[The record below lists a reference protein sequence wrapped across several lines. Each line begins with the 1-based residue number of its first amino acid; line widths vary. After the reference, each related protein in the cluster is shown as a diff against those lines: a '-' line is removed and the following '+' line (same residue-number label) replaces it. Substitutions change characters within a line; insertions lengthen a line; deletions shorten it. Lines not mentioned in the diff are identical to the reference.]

1 MTTVSDPGQDV
12 HAASAAAQPALRLRG
27 ITKRFGAFVANH
39 AVDLEVAWGEIH
51 ALLGENGAGK
61 TTLMRV
67 VTGLYEAD
75 EGIVEVAGEQVRFR
89 KPQHALRAGIGMVH
103 QHFTLVPTLT
113 ELENL
118 VIAPSPFPWRNG
130 AAAAARHAEEVAA
143 ATGLRITPDQ
153 LVADAAVGERQ
164 RLEIVK
170 LLCGGARILIF
181 DEPSAALSPGEWDEL
196 AGLLRRLADDGH
208 AIILISHKLS
218 EVFATADSWT
228 VLRRGAL
235 AGTGRIA
242 DATPEALVELMVGE
256 QVAERPRPAPL
267 EPGPAILSV
276 RDLSVAR
283 DPGAPQGARSL
294 EEVSLEVRAG
304 EILGVAGVAG
314 SGQAELVEAVM
325 GLRPTLTGTISLGGA
340 ELVTRS
346 PEEFYRRGGALIPED
361 RHHVAIVG
369 EMTLW
374 ENIGL
379 RALRTE
385 PLARRGVLDARAAR
399 KHARRLMSEY
409 DIRAESETLPI
420 GRMSGGNQQKAVLAR
435 ELSAEPTLLIAAQ
448 PVRGL
453 DVRATDFVYRRLIDH
468 RDSGG
473 AVLLISM
480 DLDEVMSLS
489 DRIAVLAHGRIRGTV
504 AGATATRAQLG
515 ALMTSMEAV

>member
-1 MTTVSDPGQDV
+1 MTTILDPGPDAQ
-12 HAASAAAQPALRLRG
+12 ASQGSAPALRLRSV
-27 ITKRFGAFVANH
+27 TKRFGAFVAND
-39 AVDLEVAWGEIH
+39 AVDLDVAWGEIH

-61 TTLMRV
+61 TTLMRI
-67 VTGLYEAD
+67 VTGLYDPD
-75 EGIVEVAGEQVRFR
+75 EGQVEVSGEPVRFR

-118 VIAPSPFPWRNG
+118 VIAPSPVPWRNG
-130 AAAAARHAEEVAA
+130 AAAARRRAEEVAA

-153 LVADAAVGERQ
+153 LVGDAAVGERQ

-196 AGLLRRLADDGH
+196 ARLMRRLADDGH

-218 EVFATADSWT
+218 EVFATADRWT
-228 VLRRGAL
+228 VLRRGAV
-235 AGTGRIA
+235 AGSGRIA
-242 DATPEALVELMVGE
+242 DATPDRLVELMVGGP
-256 QVAERPRPAPL
+256 VAERPRPEPQ
-267 EPGPAILSV
+267 EPGAAVLSV
-276 RDLSVAR
+276 RELTVAR
-283 DPGAPQGARSL
+283 DPGVPQGPRAL

-325 GLRPTLTGTISLGGA
+325 GLRPALSGEVGLGGSA
-340 ELVTRS
+340 FTARS

-369 EMTLW
+369 DMTLW

-385 PLARRGVLDARAAR
+385 PLAQRGVLRTAAAREHARA
-399 KHARRLMSEY
+399 LMAEY
-409 DIRAESETLPI
+409 DIRAESEVLPI
-420 GRMSGGNQQKAVLAR
+420 ARMSGGNQQKAVLAR
-435 ELSAEPTLLIAAQ
+435 ELSAGPSLLIAAQ

-453 DVRATDFVYRRLIDH
+453 DVRATDFVYRRLVEH
-468 RDSGG
+468 REAGG

-504 AGATATRAQLG
+504 PGGSATRAQLG
-515 ALMTSMEAV
+515 ALMTSSEAV